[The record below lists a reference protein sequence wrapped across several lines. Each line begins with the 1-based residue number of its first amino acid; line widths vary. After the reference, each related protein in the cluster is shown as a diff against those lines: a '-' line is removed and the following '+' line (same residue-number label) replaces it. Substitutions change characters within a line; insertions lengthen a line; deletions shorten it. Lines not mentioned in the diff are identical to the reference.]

1 MRFLHKLAESSFL
14 QQRRFITFL
23 FFLFLSLTF
32 WLIRSLG
39 EEYESRVNY
48 PVRYMNFPENKV
60 LVGDV
65 PYTLELTVRARGF
78 ALLKSK
84 LKLDLVPLRFN
95 VSSISLN
102 SKGVDTF
109 FIVTETVKDILST
122 ELKDMVILDVFPDTL
137 FFKLTGV
144 SVKKV
149 RIVPVL
155 DLHDHFFQQQYMLNG
170 NIELMP
176 DSIIISGPS
185 NLVDAI
191 DHILTKPTR
200 YTNLSDTVVGE
211 LELSPLEMITFSQ
224 LKVTATIP
232 VDRFTEVE
240 NRLTIIPVNVPDS
253 LNMIAIPGQITVTYQ
268 ICLSNYNRVIN
279 NPLNPRVDYNAIKD
293 SPLPRLNVFLT
304 DTPAYI
310 NNLRFNPKVIEYLI
324 TRK

>member
-1 MRFLHKLAESSFL
+1 MRFLQKLARLSFL

-23 FFLFLSLTF
+23 FFLFLSITF
-32 WLIRSLG
+32 WIIRSLG
-39 EEYESRVNY
+39 EEYESGINY

-60 LVGDV
+60 LIGDV
-65 PYTLELTVRARGF
+65 PYNLRLTVRARGF

-95 VSSISLN
+95 VNSFSLN
-102 SKGVDTF
+102 KKGVDTF
-109 FIVTETVKDILST
+109 FVVTETVKDVLST

-137 FFKLTGV
+137 FFKLTGI

-149 RIVPVL
+149 RIYPVL

-176 DSIIISGPS
+176 DSIIISGPAT
-185 NLVDAI
+185 LVDAI
-191 DHILTKPTR
+191 DHISTKPAK
-200 YTNLSDTVVGE
+200 YTNLSDTVVSE
-211 LELSPLEMITFSQ
+211 LELSPLKMITFSQ
-224 LKVTATIP
+224 QKITATIP
-232 VDRFTEVE
+232 VDRFTEDE
-240 NRLTIIPVNVPDS
+240 NRLTIVPVNVPDS
-253 LNMIAIPGQITVTYQ
+253 LNMIAIPGQISVTYQ
-268 ICLSNYNRVIN
+268 VCLSNYNRIMN
-279 NPLNPRVDYNAIKD
+279 NPLTPRVDYNAIKN
-293 SPLPRLNVFLT
+293 SPLPRLNIFLT